1 MVWKEKPLTNNK
13 SVVYKVEENQKYLRY
28 LNAFFEM
35 KHFFM
40 FVTLKCGKYLP
51 RVSKFAVLL
60 KSKNRLGNVRN
71 SENTCCHVV
80 RWN

>member
-40 FVTLKCGKYLP
+40 FA
-51 RVSKFAVLL
+51 R
-60 KSKNRLGNVRN
+60 
-71 SENTCCHVV
+71 
-80 RWN
+80 